1 MSCSQV
7 SVAFSISIFLFVSS
21 LLIRFSLLLIDLA
34 LTVDNL
40 MFFNIPSLFSSV
52 VAVCLRFHLSI
63 LPCAAFLHFL
73 FLFFLVMLFKLSS
86 ELFLLSQKV
95 DL

>member
-7 SVAFSISIFLFVSS
+7 SVAISISIFLFVSS

-40 MFFNIPSLFSSV
+40 MFFTISSLFSSV
-52 VAVCLRFHLSI
+52 VAICLRFCLFI
-63 LPCAAFLHFL
+63 LPHAAFLAFPISV
-73 FLFFLVMLFKLSS
+73 FPGSV
-86 ELFLLSQKV
+86 V
-95 DL
+95 